1 MNWFW
6 QRRRPSGGVLALR
19 SRGDLGDTT
28 RVDFEEL
35 APDIDTFLG
44 QAAYLQLGF
53 FETLSE
59 LIALTPELAQKES
72 LSKAAG
78 AALRKH
84 EELVGVIRERGD
96 DPTTLMLPFREPL
109 DAFRRAT
116 HGVRPQ
122 ETMLSVHITAGML
135 DDFYLALA
143 SSYGDTGR
151 RVARILRAD
160 DDRQAIVE
168 IIAETIASDVE
179 WKSLLAMWGRRLVG
193 DTLLIARAALRPTEL
208 RLADEEKVEPVFT
221 ELMAAHSRRMDAMG
235 LAGRLRPQPI
245 LSRTRSCS
253 SWVRRRRLISTS
265 TGHVTTTGTTNAES
279 HRSGFSSPT
288 PCPGQDHPDQRGGG
302 CADER
307 SDRRTAQGAVR
318 NQELEREAD
327 RCADDERKKNLH
339 GSVESRYVARVRPR
353 SRRVATL
360 RCRAR
365 CRRGLPS
372 GRCTRCPW
380 CR

>member
-1 MNWFW
+1 M
-6 QRRRPSGGVLALR
+6 
-19 SRGDLGDTT
+19 
-28 RVDFEEL
+28 DFEEL

-72 LSKAAG
+72 LSRAAG

-96 DPTTLMLPFREPL
+96 DPTSLMLPFREPL
-109 DAFRRAT
+109 DAFRRET

-143 SSYGDTGR
+143 ASYGDTGR

-168 IIAETIASDVE
+168 IIGARIASDE
-179 WKSLLAMWGRRLVG
+179 QWRSLLALWGRRLVG
-193 DTLLIARAALRPTEL
+193 DTLLIARAALRPGEL
-208 RLADEEKVEPVFT
+208 GVADEAKVEPVFT

-235 LAGRLRPQPI
+235 LA
-245 LSRTRSCS
+245 
-253 SWVRRRRLISTS
+253 
-265 TGHVTTTGTTNAES
+265 A
-279 HRSGFSSPT
+279 
-288 PCPGQDHPDQRGGG
+288 
-302 CADER
+302 
-307 SDRRTAQGAVR
+307 
-318 NQELEREAD
+318 
-327 RCADDERKKNLH
+327 
-339 GSVESRYVARVRPR
+339 
-353 SRRVATL
+353 
-360 RCRAR
+360 
-365 CRRGLPS
+365 
-372 GRCTRCPW
+372 
-380 CR
+380 